1 MCVCVHKRSRSCNR
15 IFPIRSLRNAV
26 LANLLPNEASLH
38 DTVVSL
44 CQALGYCI
52 PGRDRDVPSC
62 QVADELCGPSF
73 YLSTCDRESEEFTIY
88 LHRELEF
95 IICGALPPLDQYA
108 FMACYFTTDLI

>member
-1 MCVCVHKRSRSCNR
+1 M
-15 IFPIRSLRNAV
+15 LQA
-26 LANLLPNEASLH
+26 EASLH

-62 QVADELCGPSF
+62 QVADVLCGPSL
-73 YLSTCDRESEEFTIY
+73 YLSTGDRESEEFTVY
-88 LHRELEF
+88 LNRELEF
-95 IICGALPPLDQYA
+95 VIRGPVPPLYHYA